1 MADQVW
7 MAGAS
12 GWWPDEAA
20 SHPAEAV
27 QQIRSTIRTGMGQV
41 LGNDHVPENADG
53 CQPHIR
59 LAYVSTPQ
67 PAAATLTAIERV
79 KTEAVEVTIAAAS
92 LIEMH
97 RGRRMYE
104 WRTVDELPIGTA
116 DPHASCHDLV
126 NP

>member
-1 MADQVW
+1 LPT
-7 MAGAS
+7 S
-12 GWWPDEAA
+12 
-20 SHPAEAV
+20 
-27 QQIRSTIRTGMGQV
+27 
-41 LGNDHVPENADG
+41 
-53 CQPHIR
+53 
-59 LAYVSTPQ
+59 STPQ